1 MSDPIRKR
9 IEALLRLAGDAGAN
23 ENEAASAMAKAAAL
37 MAKHGIEV
45 SLEDQEAIKRGDFVN
60 VDLDLK
66 WHRVISQAVAYLYPV
81 KPILWTNYVN
91 GREVIG
97 WKWVGRPDVIDVAAI
112 TMDWLCRQVERL
124 YKECLPKGMTK
135 SDRAE
140 YRRTFKIACAERVF
154 TRAYYLRCALNED
167 DKVAMEATGQNALV
181 LKDHFE
187 QENAKIKAEMD
198 KMDLSSKKARPTK
211 VGIGTRWGQAAGDLV
226 KLRDDLGETNAG
238 ALRLEHKS

>member
-9 IEALLRLAGDAGAN
+9 IEALLRLAGDAAAN
-23 ENEAASAMAKAAAL
+23 EHEASVAMAKAAAL

-45 SLEDQEAIKRGDFVN
+45 SLEDQEAIKRGEFVN
-60 VDLDLK
+60 NDLDLK
-66 WHRVISQAVAYLYPV
+66 WHKLISHAVAYLYPV
-81 KPILWTNYVN
+81 KPIFWSEHVN
-91 GREVIG
+91 GREITG

-135 SDRAE
+135 SERSE
-140 YRRTFKIACAERVF
+140 YRRTFKIACAGRVL

-198 KMDLSSKKARPTK
+198 KMDLSSRKARPTK

-226 KLRDDLGETNAG
+226 KLRDDLGETNPNR
-238 ALRLEHKS
+238 LRLTNG